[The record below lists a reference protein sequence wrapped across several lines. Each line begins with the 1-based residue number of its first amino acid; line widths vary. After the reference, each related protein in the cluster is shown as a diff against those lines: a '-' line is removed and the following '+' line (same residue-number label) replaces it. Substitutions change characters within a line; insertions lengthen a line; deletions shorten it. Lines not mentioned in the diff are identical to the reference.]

1 MDVEQH
7 LPDRPQKW
15 QVRVNI
21 QVPGEGKRT
30 KFAKGVTPSLGAL
43 FTLHLRQ
50 LLVQALP
57 RWIVVGKTWRNYTRC
72 MERRFQ
78 SDAGAGM
85 AARIQAYNLLKSGM

>member
-1 MDVEQH
+1 MDVKRH
-7 LPDRPQKW
+7 LPDRQQKR

-21 QVPGEGKRT
+21 QVPGEGKRA
-30 KFAKGVTPSLGAL
+30 KFANGVMPSLCAL

-72 MERRFQ
+72 MERRLQ

-85 AARIQAYNLLKSGM
+85 DARIQAYNLLKSRM